1 MSFALKFAKKFMY
14 KFIAN
19 NFAKGFN
26 ANFYINHYDD
36 LKYFSK
42 SKALRHYIK
51 TGKSEGRFP
60 NQNAYLQHAIH
71 SSDYRDFDINAYKFY
86 NKDLISRFDK
96 DEDLFLHYLNN
107 GRKEGR
113 ISRFEP
119 ASASGNVLIEEEKWR
134 SIFSTSDFLSWCGDE
149 IEEIPQS
156 REEAIDLFLAKGID
170 RLWPI
175 NFEYAFDVKFLREND
190 LMPAHG
196 RKSDADLY
204 RAWLTEGFTA
214 GVAPNERIFL
224 ASYLGGLPFPLS
236 FDWQAFAQRSKLPSA
251 TTRNQVLI
259 ALYGQPAHKIIGNVD
274 LMGQDAAWLLAS
286 IGRRALV
293 HGDMRK
299 ALALFEQSITI
310 APQAETLSVLGDA
323 HRELGE
329 AAKALE
335 SYIAAISKGRAPLSA
350 FLHAATIHAERREFP
365 EAFDIL
371 RQAYPLWRQK
381 VEFSHKLH
389 ELVQLTFDHQSAR
402 AHALYRE
409 AAEPGAAGGE
419 REAGDTLLTETLD
432 DIQALYRE
440 LDDLPAATGGDP
452 QGYVAILANDDLRQ
466 CTHYRVEQKAL
477 QFKSAGIPVRIF
489 SHHDVQGFM
498 DSLVGARAAIF
509 YRVAALPRILHAIL
523 HANSMDLETYY
534 EIDDLIF
541 DASCYPD
548 AFASFEG
555 QISAAEY
562 AGLQFGVPLFCY
574 AMSMCMG
581 SIASTPALAEQMQRV
596 TATTANILVR
606 NALDER
612 NEAAI
617 TMGSHPIRRDAT
629 ARVRIFYG
637 SGTKAHNADFNRLV
651 APALF
656 ALMQR
661 FAHVD
666 LVIVGHLKLK
676 PELAAMGDRIITY
689 PFIADITA
697 YWSVLASCDIN
708 LAVLEPGIGADCKS
722 EIKWLEAAVLQIP
735 SIVSATSTYEDVVE
749 DGVDGYIARSPAQW
763 HDVLETLITDPA
775 LREEVGAKARAK
787 ALRDYDIEVAAQ
799 TLRSAFG
806 SPPPK
811 VTPQPKRP
819 RVLVCNVFF
828 APQSYGGATRVV
840 EDNVWAF
847 KERHPD
853 LDIGIFCSAEG
864 ALPPGRLSIGSE
876 KGVPVY
882 RLSTLQEPDMDWRP
896 FNDAHDEPFERVLD
910 HFQPDLVHFHCIQ
923 RLTATIV
930 EVALRRNIP
939 YVVTLHDAWWISD
952 HQFLVDEDGLL
963 RLPGT
968 DVLAD
973 CVAGR
978 DRLQSIARRQRL
990 TSLLQNAQANLS
1002 VSTPFAD
1009 IYAKAGIT
1017 GLRVVENGAPA
1028 LKKVVRSPRADGRV
1042 ALGHVGGRSAHKGAS
1057 LIEAALRRGHY
1068 ENLHLTMV
1076 DGTLS
1081 PGQSIDTLWGTT
1093 PVTLTAPVRQAEVGR
1108 LYGRLD
1114 VLLAPSTWPES
1125 FGLVTREALGSGL
1138 WAVASNLGAIGQDIE
1153 EDRNGYV
1160 IDTTTGRDL
1169 NRVLAKL
1176 DADPARYRTSPPAR
1190 AETPR
1195 SMADQAD
1202 ALHAIYRAI
1211 IAAHDPDTVKAREKS
1226 KTVIIE
1232 QTRYQSD
1239 FPSDGII

>member
-1 MSFALKFAKKFMY
+1 MKFAR
-14 KFIAN
+14 KFIYKLIVN
-19 NFAKGFN
+19 NAAKGFN

-36 LKYFSK
+36 IKSYSK
-42 SKALRHYIK
+42 SQALHHYIK
-51 TGKSEGRFP
+51 HGKLEGRFP
-60 NQNAYLQHAIH
+60 NEAAYLENTI
-71 SSDYRDFDINAYKFY
+71 SNREFRNNFDINAYKFY
-86 NKDLISRFDK
+86 NKDLVAKFDK
-96 DEDLFLHYLNN
+96 DEDFFRHYVNN

-113 ISRFEP
+113 ICRFEP
-119 ASASGNVLIEEEKWR
+119 DAVSGKALSDQEKWQ

-149 IEEIPQS
+149 IDEIPNS
-156 REEAIDLFLAKGID
+156 RDEAIELFLTKGID
-170 RLWPI
+170 QLWPI
-175 NFEYAFDVKFLREND
+175 NFEYAFDVQFVRKNG
-190 LMPAHG
+190 LMSAQRH
-196 RKSDADLY
+196 KSDADLY
-204 RAWLTEGFTA
+204 RYWLAEGFTA
-214 GVAPNERIFL
+214 GIAPNENIFL

-236 FDWQAFAQRSKLPSA
+236 FDWQEFSQRSGLPSA
-251 TTRNQVLI
+251 TTRSQALV
-259 ALYGQPAHKIIGNVD
+259 ALYGEQARKIIHNID

-286 IGRRALV
+286 IGRRALI

-299 ALALFEQSITI
+299 ALAMFEQSIAIT
-310 APQAETLSVLGDA
+310 PQAETLLLLGDA

-329 AAKALE
+329 TKEALE
-335 SYIAAISKGRAPLSA
+335 AYIASIDMGRGPLWA
-350 FLHAATIHAERREFP
+350 FIHAATIYAERREFP

-371 RQAYPLWRQK
+371 RRAYPLWRQK
-381 VEFSHKLH
+381 AEFGRKLH
-389 ELVQLTFDHQSAR
+389 ELVQLYFDHQSAR

-409 AAEPGAAGGE
+409 TAEPDSSVVK
-419 REAGDTLLTETLD
+419 REAVDALLTDTLNEIQQLYKELD
-432 DIQALYRE
+432 DI
-440 LDDLPAATGGDP
+440 PAATGGDP
-452 QGYVAILANDDLRQ
+452 EGYVAILANDDLRQ

-477 QFKSAGIPVRIF
+477 QFKSAGIPVKIF

-523 HANSMDLETYY
+523 HANSMGLDTYY
-534 EIDDLIF
+534 EVDDLIF

-548 AFASFEG
+548 PFPSFEG

-562 AGLQFGVPLFCY
+562 AGLQFGVPLFRY
-574 AMSMCMG
+574 AMAMCKG
-581 SIASTPALAEQMQRV
+581 SIASTPALAEKMQEV
-596 TATTANILVR
+596 TATTANILIR

-617 TMGSHPIRRDAT
+617 TMGAHPIRRDAKT
-629 ARVRIFYG
+629 RVRIFYG

-651 APALF
+651 APAIF

-708 LAVLEPGIGADCKS
+708 LAVLEPGIVADCKS

-735 SIVSATSTYEDVVE
+735 SIVSATSTYEDVIE
-749 DGVDGYIARSPAQW
+749 DGVDGYIARTPAQW
-763 HDVLETLITDPA
+763 HDMLETLIANPA

-787 ALRDYDIEVAAQ
+787 ALRDYDIMVAAQ
-799 TLRSAFG
+799 TLRSAFDAI
-806 SPPPK
+806 PPK
-811 VTPQPKRP
+811 SASRPNKRP
-819 RVLVCNVFF
+819 RILVCNVFF

-840 EDNVWAF
+840 EDNVWTF
-847 KERHPD
+847 RERYPD
-853 LDIGIFCSAEG
+853 LDIGIFCSIEG
-864 ALPPGRLSIGSE
+864 VSPPGRLSMGSE
-876 KGVPVY
+876 KGIPVY
-882 RLSTLQEPDMDWRP
+882 RLSTPQEVNMDWRP

-910 HFQPDLVHFHCIQ
+910 HFQPDLIHFHCVQ

-968 DVLAD
+968 DALAD
-973 CVAGR
+973 CDAGR

-990 TSLLQNAQANLS
+990 TSLLQSSQGNLS

-1017 GLRVVENGAPA
+1017 GLREVENGTPA
-1028 LKKVVRSPRADGRV
+1028 LKEVVRSPRADGRV

-1057 LIEAALRRGHY
+1057 LIEAALRRGNY
-1068 ENLHLTMV
+1068 ENLHLTMI

-1081 PGQSIDTLWGTT
+1081 SGQSIDTLWGTT
-1093 PVTLTAPVRQAEVGR
+1093 PVTLTAPFPQSEVGR
-1108 LYGRLD
+1108 LYGQLD

-1138 WAVASNLGAIGQDIE
+1138 WVVASNLGAIGRE
-1153 EDRNGYV
+1153 VVEDRNGYV

-1176 DADPARYRTSPPAR
+1176 DADPARYKASPPAQVE
-1190 AETPR
+1190 APR

-1202 ALHAIYRAI
+1202 ALHEIYHAL
-1211 IAAHDPDTVKAREKS
+1211 IATYDPVPVA
-1226 KTVIIE
+1226 
-1232 QTRYQSD
+1232 TRRRKIMSA
-1239 FPSDGII
+1239 

>member
-1 MSFALKFAKKFMY
+1 MKFAR
-14 KFIAN
+14 KFIYKIIVN
-19 NFAKGFN
+19 NTAKGFN

-36 LKYFSK
+36 LKSHSK
-42 SKALRHYIK
+42 MQALHHYLK
-51 TGKSEGRFP
+51 NGKSEGRFP
-60 NQNAYLQHAIH
+60 NEAAYLENLT
-71 SSDYRDFDINAYKFY
+71 SNSNFRDSFDVNAYKFY
-86 NKDLISRFDK
+86 NKDLVARFDK
-96 DEDLFLHYLNN
+96 DEEFFRHYINN

-113 ISRFEP
+113 ICRFEP
-119 ASASGNVLIEEEKWR
+119 DSVSGNSLIKKEKWQ

-149 IEEIPQS
+149 IEEIPHS
-156 REEAIDLFLAKGID
+156 REEAIELFLAKGID

-175 NFEYAFDVKFLREND
+175 NFEYAFDVQFMRENN
-190 LMPAHG
+190 LLSAH
-196 RKSDADLY
+196 RHKSDADLY
-204 RAWLTEGFTA
+204 RAWLAEGFTS
-214 GVAPNERIFL
+214 GIAPNERIFL

-236 FDWQAFAQRSKLPSA
+236 FDWQEFAQRSGLPSA
-251 TTRNQVLI
+251 TTRSQALV
-259 ALYGQPAHKIIGNVD
+259 ALYGDPARKIIRNID

-299 ALALFEQSITI
+299 AVAMFEQSIAI
-310 APQAETLSVLGDA
+310 QPQAETLLLLGDA

-329 AAKALE
+329 TKEALE
-335 SYIAAISKGRAPLSA
+335 AYISSIAMGRGPLWA
-350 FLHAATIHAERREFP
+350 FMHAATIYAERREFP

-381 VEFSHKLH
+381 VEFSRKLH
-389 ELVQLTFDHQSAR
+389 ELVQHYFDHKSAR

-409 AAEPGAAGGE
+409 TAEPDSAVVE
-419 REAGDTLLTETLD
+419 RESVDALLTDTLDE
-432 DIQALYRE
+432 IQALYKE

-452 QGYVAILANDDLRQ
+452 EGYVAILANDDLRQ

-477 QFKSAGIPVRIF
+477 QFKCAGIPVKIF

-523 HANSMDLETYY
+523 HANSMGLDTYY
-534 EIDDLIF
+534 EVDDLIF
-541 DASCYPD
+541 DAGCYPD
-548 AFASFEG
+548 PFPSFEG
-555 QISAAEY
+555 QISATEY
-562 AGLQFGVPLFCY
+562 AGLQFGVPLFRY
-574 AMSMCMG
+574 AMSMCKG
-581 SIASTPALAEQMQRV
+581 SIASTPALAKQMQAV
-596 TATTANILVR
+596 TATTANILIR

-617 TMGSHPIRRDAT
+617 IMGAHPIRRAAE

-651 APALF
+651 APAIF
-656 ALMQR
+656 ELMQR

-676 PELAAMGDRIITY
+676 PELAAMGDRIISY
-689 PFIADITA
+689 SFIADITA

-708 LAVLEPGIGADCKS
+708 LAVLEPGIVADCKS

-735 SIVSATSTYEDVVE
+735 SIVSATSTYEDVIE
-749 DGVDGYIARSPAQW
+749 DGVDGYIARSPEQW
-763 HDVLETLITDPA
+763 HDRLETLIADPI
-775 LREEVGAKARAK
+775 LREEIGAKARAK
-787 ALRDYDIEVAAQ
+787 ALRDYDIAVAAQ
-799 TLRSAFG
+799 TLRSAFD
-806 SPPPK
+806 SAPAEFSSQK
-811 VTPQPKRP
+811 HP
-819 RVLVCNVFF
+819 RILICNVFF

-847 KERHPD
+847 QERHPD
-853 LDIGIFCSAEG
+853 LDIGVFCSAEG
-864 ALPPGRLSIGSE
+864 VSPPSRLSIGSE
-876 KGVPVY
+876 KGIPVY
-882 RLSTLQEPDMDWRP
+882 RLSTPQEVDMDWRP
-896 FNDAHDEPFERVLD
+896 FNEAHAAPFERVLD
-910 HFQPDLVHFHCIQ
+910 HFQPDLIHFHCIQ

-930 EVALRRNIP
+930 EVALRRGIP

-952 HQFLVDEDGLL
+952 HQFLVDEEGLL
-963 RLPGT
+963 RLPDT

-973 CVAGR
+973 CDAGR

-990 TSLLQNAQANLS
+990 TSLLQNSRANLS
-1002 VSTPFAD
+1002 VSAPFAD
-1009 IYAKAGIT
+1009 IYAEAGIT
-1017 GLRVVENGAPA
+1017 GLQVVENGTPA
-1028 LKKVVRSPRADGRV
+1028 LNDVERSPRSDGRV

-1057 LIEAALRRGHY
+1057 LIEAAFRRGNY

-1093 PVTLTAPVRQAEVGR
+1093 LVTLTAPFPQAAVGR
-1108 LYGRLD
+1108 LYGQLD

-1138 WAVASNLGAIGQDIE
+1138 WVVSSNLGAIGQDIE

-1176 DADPARYRTSPPAR
+1176 DADPTRYRTSPPAR
-1190 AETPR
+1190 VETPR
-1195 SMADQAD
+1195 SMSDQAD
-1202 ALHAIYRAI
+1202 DLRDIYHALS
-1211 IAAHDPDTVKAREKS
+1211 AAPSHVPVKARGKRIVS
-1226 KTVIIE
+1226 A
-1232 QTRYQSD
+1232 
-1239 FPSDGII
+1239 